1 MFRQL
6 FSGLFLVVLCIH
18 NGIAQ
23 PDSASDSIKNLKLF
37 QVIRTGDTTALNR
50 SLADGASANGVMEGY
65 SALMAAA
72 LSGSIAEMNILI
84 AHGADINFVNAD
96 SVTALWLAVPD
107 FQKTV
112 LLLNAGANPQI
123 SGKGGYTPIVKLALT
138 PESAPLMKLFIEK
151 GAILKKSAPNNSL
164 MYNAALTNDTA
175 MLGICIRAG
184 LSLNDTTSFNDRPLI
199 ACLYS
204 KRYNNLKMLVEA
216 GADVNLDGTMMVIK
230 NNYTP
235 LMLAA
240 LSGDRQSVIFL
251 LNHGANPNKKSPLG
265 MTALMFAMQSD
276 EDDPEITRLLLDHGV
291 DPSEKMPDGSD
302 ALYFAEKR
310 GNTESVILIKSQLN
324 KNLKSGS

>member
-1 MFRQL
+1 MTKRLPACLLLAVL
-6 FSGLFLVVLCIH
+6 FMQNS
-18 NGIAQ
+18 IAQ
-23 PDSASDSIKNLKLF
+23 TYSTSDSIKNLKLF
-37 QVIRTGDTTALNR
+37 HVIRTGDTSALHY
-50 SLADGASANGVMEGY
+50 SLDNGASANAVMQGY

-72 LSGSIAEMNILI
+72 LNGSVAEMKILM
-84 AHGADINFVNAD
+84 ARGADINFMNGD

-107 FQKTV
+107 YEKTV

-123 SGKGGYTPIVKLALT
+123 PGKGGYMPIVKLALT
-138 PESAPLMKLFIEK
+138 AGSAPLMILFIQK
-151 GAILKKSAPNNSL
+151 GAILKKSAPYNNL
-164 MYNAALTNDTA
+164 IYNAALTNDTA

-184 LSLNDTTSFNDRPLI
+184 LSLNDTVNFNDRPLV

-204 KRYNNLKMLVEA
+204 KCFNTLKMLVDA

-240 LSGDRQSVIFL
+240 LGGDRQSVIYL

-265 MTALMFAMQSD
+265 MTALMFAMQAD
-276 EDDPEITRLLLDHGV
+276 EDDPEITRLLLQYGV

-310 GNTESVILIKSQLN
+310 GNSESVILIKSQLK